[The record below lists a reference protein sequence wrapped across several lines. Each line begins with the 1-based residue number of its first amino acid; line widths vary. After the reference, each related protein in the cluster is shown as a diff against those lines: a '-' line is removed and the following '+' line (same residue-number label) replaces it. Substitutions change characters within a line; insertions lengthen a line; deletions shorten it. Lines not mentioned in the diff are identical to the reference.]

1 MKFTVISK
9 AVQYTASFY
18 INVLILI
25 IVFRLGN
32 LHGGCV
38 ATLIDICSSFAIFVA
53 EGKTWNLAGVS
64 TDLSVSY
71 LRGVPEGETITLV
84 CEVARVGKALANI
97 HTKVYDNENR
107 LCYAGTHTKFN
118 IDSRM

>member
-1 MKFTVISK
+1 
-9 AVQYTASFY
+9 
-18 INVLILI
+18 LILI
-25 IVFRLGN
+25 IEFRLGN

-38 ATLIDICSSFAIFVA
+38 ATLIDICSTFAIFVA
-53 EGKTWNLAGVS
+53 EGKTWNLGGVS

-84 CEVARVGKALANI
+84 CDVARVGKALANI